1 MKKYGKLFIVFL
13 LVLSLIVSIIPN
25 ISFADSGTDYPG
37 NDSGFDFKIDPPEST
52 IIYFDKDGNKI
63 HDTNSIYWIEFTLS
77 DDGKYLSFEA
87 NNVSIDA
94 LAVKGGD
101 GYRLYENLGS
111 SGSGFRSPDNNG
123 GNIPEISHYSFN
135 ITIDIPE
142 EPWIGKIRV
151 IKTVIDP
158 NNIQS
163 PEGISFT
170 LIGPNGYEET
180 KETDDE
186 GIIEFT
192 ELEEG
197 QYTLTEDIPDG
208 YLSSIGNG
216 KTIILPDDADED
228 YIAEIEVENRK
239 IPDESDPKGKITIKK
254 LVIDSEDNIIEDGTE
269 FEFEIYVLNE
279 SEEWILL
286 DTVTIVGNSSVTL
299 NDLSPGEYMI
309 KEVHIPD
316 GYTLTS
322 DNNLEVSILED
333 VESNVNFT
341 NQKDN
346 ETPPP
351 WKGTL
356 VIQKIIESH
365 YPEIPTAGTPTLSG
379 FEFEL
384 WNEDGK
390 VSGPL
395 ATGEDGKVSFDNLP
409 AGDYEIR
416 EINSQGYIPKGP
428 FYFTLDPEFTDDGI
442 YYHQFYNEPVPAEDI
457 VVQKIVIDEGNEN
470 PDLGGFTFR
479 LYRLIED
486 EDGSIEEFIRQITT
500 EEDGL
505 AIFNDLEFGIYML
518 YEDPI
523 EGYEMG
529 LGTYGSG
536 KGLQIIHSQEYTGLI
551 KITNIK
557 IPQWKGT
564 IEVIKNV
571 VDTRNATP
579 GLSGFTFRLYKTSES
594 IEEFVSEQTT
604 GSMGIVFFSGLGEG
618 VYKLYE
624 LDRAGYIKGISNSG
638 LSLVL
643 NRETTNEDRLLKVNI
658 TNIADY
664 PDEEDPE
671 TPEEDDDDD
680 NPPLDEDDDTT
691 PPDEEETIEE
701 EIPEAIPETPE
712 EEVIIEEEIPEA
724 APEIKIESEEILPEE
739 EIEIVESVPLAA
751 PSLPATGT
759 TSEYMF
765 YGFGGLLLAIGQ
777 FIRRKK

>member
-1 MKKYGKLFIVFL
+1 MKGVKKMKKYGKLFIVFL

-94 LAVKGGD
+94 LAVKGGN

-111 SGSGFRSPDNNG
+111 SGSRFRSPDNNG

-142 EPWIGKIRV
+142 EPQIGKIRV

-254 LVIDSEDNIIEDGTE
+254 LVIDPEDNIIEDGTE
-269 FEFEIYVLNE
+269 FEFEIYILNE
-279 SEEWILL
+279 SEAWTLL
-286 DTVTIVGNSSVTL
+286 DTVTIVGNSSVTVDGL
-299 NDLSPGEYMI
+299 NPGEYMI
-309 KEVHIPD
+309 KEIDIPN

-333 VESNVNFT
+333 VEANVDFT

-346 ETPPP
+346 ETPP
-351 WKGTL
+351 K
-356 VIQKIIESH
+356 
-365 YPEIPTAGTPTLSG
+365 
-379 FEFEL
+379 
-384 WNEDGK
+384 
-390 VSGPL
+390 
-395 ATGEDGKVSFDNLP
+395 
-409 AGDYEIR
+409 
-416 EINSQGYIPKGP
+416 
-428 FYFTLDPEFTDDGI
+428 
-442 YYHQFYNEPVPAEDI
+442 
-457 VVQKIVIDEGNEN
+457 
-470 PDLGGFTFR
+470 
-479 LYRLIED
+479 
-486 EDGSIEEFIRQITT
+486 
-500 EEDGL
+500 
-505 AIFNDLEFGIYML
+505 
-518 YEDPI
+518 
-523 EGYEMG
+523 
-529 LGTYGSG
+529 
-536 KGLQIIHSQEYTGLI
+536 
-551 KITNIK
+551 
-557 IPQWKGT
+557 WKGT

-579 GLSGFTFRLYKTSES
+579 GLSGFAFRLYKTNES
-594 IEEFVSEQTT
+594 IEEFISEQTT

-671 TPEEDDDDD
+671 TPEEDDDDDD

>member
-1 MKKYGKLFIVFL
+1 MKKYSKLFIVFL
-13 LVLSLIVSIIPN
+13 LVLSLAVSIIPN

-94 LAVKGGD
+94 LAVKGGN

-111 SGSGFRSPDNNG
+111 SRSGFRSPDNNG

-135 ITIDIPE
+135 IIIDIPE
-142 EPWIGKIRV
+142 EPWIGKVRV
-151 IKTVIDP
+151 IKTVTDP

-170 LIGPNGYEET
+170 LIGPNGYEKT

-254 LVIDSEDNIIEDGTE
+254 LVIDPEDNIIEDGTE
-269 FEFEIYVLNE
+269 FEFEIYILNE
-279 SEEWILL
+279 SEAWTLL
-286 DTVTIVGNSSVTL
+286 DTVTIVGNSSVTVDGL
-299 NDLSPGEYMI
+299 NPGEYMI
-309 KEVHIPD
+309 KEIDIPN

-333 VESNVNFT
+333 VEANVDFT

-346 ETPPP
+346 ETPP
-351 WKGTL
+351 K
-356 VIQKIIESH
+356 
-365 YPEIPTAGTPTLSG
+365 
-379 FEFEL
+379 
-384 WNEDGK
+384 
-390 VSGPL
+390 
-395 ATGEDGKVSFDNLP
+395 
-409 AGDYEIR
+409 
-416 EINSQGYIPKGP
+416 
-428 FYFTLDPEFTDDGI
+428 
-442 YYHQFYNEPVPAEDI
+442 
-457 VVQKIVIDEGNEN
+457 
-470 PDLGGFTFR
+470 
-479 LYRLIED
+479 
-486 EDGSIEEFIRQITT
+486 
-500 EEDGL
+500 
-505 AIFNDLEFGIYML
+505 
-518 YEDPI
+518 
-523 EGYEMG
+523 
-529 LGTYGSG
+529 
-536 KGLQIIHSQEYTGLI
+536 
-551 KITNIK
+551 
-557 IPQWKGT
+557 WKGT

-579 GLSGFTFRLYKTSES
+579 GLSGFAFRLYKTNES
-594 IEEFVSEQTT
+594 IEEFISEQTT
-604 GSMGIVFFSGLGEG
+604 GSTGIVFFSDLGEG
-618 VYKLYE
+618 FYKLYE
-624 LDRAGYIKGISNSG
+624 LDRAGYIKGMSNSG

-664 PDEEDPE
+664 PDEENPE

-680 NPPLDEDDDTT
+680 DNPPPDEDDDTP

-759 TSEYMF
+759 TSEYIF